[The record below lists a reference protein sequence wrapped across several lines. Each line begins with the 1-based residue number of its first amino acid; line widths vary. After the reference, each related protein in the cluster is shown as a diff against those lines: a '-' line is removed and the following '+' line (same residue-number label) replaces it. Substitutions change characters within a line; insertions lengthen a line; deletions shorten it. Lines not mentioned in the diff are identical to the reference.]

1 MSMLMIP
8 RIVIIQL
15 YRLPMS
21 LDNTYNKVV
30 ATPRISGIPA
40 TEAAF
45 LLKVP

>member
-8 RIVIIQL
+8 KIVTIQL
-15 YRLPMS
+15 YRLPTS
-21 LDNTYNKVV
+21 LDKTYNKAV